1 MSLISDFKA
10 NFSDSNENAQTFLIS
25 EYQNPDS
32 DTYILFYGVFNINY
46 TKTNSV
52 AVRPLEQSQ
61 FNVDSKQIK
70 PSVISV
76 TGIFLPDVIDEI
88 TINNYNDLTNFVT
101 TQFDYVRAYQSGTQ
115 LFSIIN
121 TMYSFGVYEP
131 LTLTGIQMNTT
142 TDSPIPDI
150 TLIFTEVQSA
160 GLAKY
165 NTVKT
170 STNTKE
176 NQNKPNI

>member
-25 EYQNPDS
+25 EYQKPDS
-32 DTYILFYGVFNINY
+32 NTYILFYGVFNINY

-70 PSVISV
+70 PYIISV
-76 TGIFLPDVIDEI
+76 TGIFLPDVIDELSI
-88 TINNYNDLTNFVT
+88 TNYNDLTQFVT
-101 TQFDYVRAYQSGTQ
+101 TQFDYVRAYQDGTQ

-121 TMYSFGVYEP
+121 SMYSFGIYEP
-131 LTLTGIQMNTT
+131 LTLTSVQMNTN
-142 TDSPIPDI
+142 TDSPIPDV
-150 TLIFTEVQSA
+150 TLIFTQVQSSGA
-160 GLAKY
+160 DKY

-170 STNTKE
+170 TTNTRE
-176 NQNKPNI
+176 PQNLQNK